1 MFITVNI
8 YDHSNNTPSPDIVCA
23 FNIREIFTN
32 GKWSYQMPETTEFK
46 YNNELIEQLASR
58 KTDVDNAIVIKIN
71 EILNSINGRKFVSN
85 PRLKIGYDDILDKP
99 VVIWEA
105 A

>member
-1 MFITVNI
+1 MYITVNI
-8 YDHSNNTPSPDIVCA
+8 YDYSNNTPSPDIVCA

-46 YNNELIEQLASR
+46 YNNELIERLTSR
-58 KTDVDNAIVIKIN
+58 KTEVDTAIITKIN
-71 EILNSINGRKFVSN
+71 ELLNSSDGRKFVSN

-99 VVIWEA
+99 IVRWEA
-105 A
+105 V

>member
-1 MFITVNI
+1 MYITVNI

-58 KTDVDNAIVIKIN
+58 KTDVDNAIVTKIN

>member
-58 KTDVDNAIVIKIN
+58 KTDVDNAIVTKIN

>member
-1 MFITVNI
+1 MYITVNI

-23 FNIREIFTN
+23 FNIREIFTD

-58 KTDVDNAIVIKIN
+58 KTDVDTAIVTKIN
-71 EILNSINGRKFVSN
+71 EILNSVNGRKFVSN

-99 VVIWEA
+99 VVNWEIA
-105 A
+105 

>member
-58 KTDVDNAIVIKIN
+58 KTDVDNAIVTKIN

-99 VVIWEA
+99 VVIWGA

>member
-58 KTDVDNAIVIKIN
+58 KTDVDNAIVTKIN
-71 EILNSINGRKFVSN
+71 EILNSVNGRKFVSN

-99 VVIWEA
+99 VVNWEVA
-105 A
+105 

>member
-1 MFITVNI
+1 MYITVNI

-23 FNIREIFTN
+23 FNIREIFTD

-58 KTDVDNAIVIKIN
+58 KTDVDTAIVTKIN
-71 EILNSINGRKFVSN
+71 EILNSTNARKFVCN

-99 VVIWEA
+99 IVRWEVA
-105 A
+105 

>member
-1 MFITVNI
+1 MYITVNI

-58 KTDVDNAIVIKIN
+58 KTDVDTAIVIKIN
-71 EILNSINGRKFVSN
+71 EILNSANGRKFVSN

-99 VVIWEA
+99 VVNWEVA
-105 A
+105 

>member
-1 MFITVNI
+1 MYITVNI

-58 KTDVDNAIVIKIN
+58 KTDVDTAIITKIN

>member
-1 MFITVNI
+1 MYITVNI

-46 YNNELIEQLASR
+46 YNNELIEQLVPR
-58 KTDVDNAIVIKIN
+58 KTEVDTVIMTKIN
-71 EILNSINGRKFVSN
+71 ELLNSSDGRKFVSN
-85 PRLKIGYDDILDKP
+85 PRLKIGYDDVLDKP
-99 VVIWEA
+99 IVMWEA

>member
-8 YDHSNNTPSPDIVCA
+8 YDYSNNTPSPDIVCA

-58 KTDVDNAIVIKIN
+58 KTDVDNAIVTKIN